1 MEDTTLYVLTGP
13 TAVGKTEY
21 SLRWAEHNNAE
32 ILSCDS
38 ILFYQGMD
46 LGTAKP
52 AADELA
58 RVPHHGINLVPVSE
72 QYSIASYIEYAQGIV
87 KDVFSRGKRLL
98 ITGGSGFYLK
108 SFFEPV
114 VDDVNIS
121 DSVHYEVVALDEQ
134 GGLARMVERLLELN
148 PEGVGELDLK
158 NPRRVARALECC
170 ISTGRSVAELRN
182 AFVSQQ
188 TPFDDYP
195 KKLTLLTRPPEVL
208 EKRIRL
214 RARGMIYIGL
224 IDEVKRLLDQ
234 GLLDNPS
241 AASAIG
247 YRETIQWLR
256 LGKTDR
262 TALESAIVRNTLKLV
277 KKQRTWFNTQINPD
291 QTIDL
296 EEQEVDAPVGLFSC
310 N

>member
-1 MEDTTLYVLTGP
+1 MDDTTLYVLTGP

-21 SLRWAEHNNAE
+21 SLRWAEQNNAE

-38 ILFYQGMD
+38 TLFYQGMD

-52 AADELA
+52 SRDELE
-58 RVPHHGINLVPVSE
+58 RVPHHGIDLVPVSQ
-72 QYSIASYIEYAQGIV
+72 QYSIAEYLNYSQGVIQ
-87 KDVFSRGKRLL
+87 DVFSRGKRLL

-134 GGLARMVERLLELN
+134 GGLHSMVKRLLELN
-148 PEGVGELDLK
+148 PEGVGELDLQ
-158 NPRRVARALECC
+158 NPRRVARALERCLA
-170 ISTGRSVAELRN
+170 TGKSVVELRN
-182 AFVSQQ
+182 AFASQK
-188 TPFDDYP
+188 TPFDHYS
-195 KKLTLLTRPPEVL
+195 KRLTLLTRPPEAL

-224 IDEVKRLLDQ
+224 IDEVKRLLDE
-234 GLLDNPS
+234 GILNNPS

-247 YRETIQWLR
+247 YKETIQWLR

-262 TALESAIVRNTLKLV
+262 SSLEAAIVRNTLKLV
-277 KKQRTWFNTQINPD
+277 KKQRTWFNTQIRPD
-291 QTIDL
+291 QIIDL
-296 EEQEVDAPVGLFSC
+296 EEQEVDTPELFTC
-310 N
+310 R